1 MPFQHSSIVY
11 RITYDLDAVK
21 ALPRMPA
28 DRSRLVR
35 AKVAGV
41 AADPLGPQPQLKPLK
56 GRLAGLHR
64 LRVGDWRA
72 VLEVDRHARKVRVL
86 DVKPRGGAHD

>member
-1 MPFQHSSIVY
+1 LECQGVC
-11 RITYDLDAVK
+11 RITYYPDTVK
-21 ALPRMPA
+21 ALARMPA

-56 GRLAGLHR
+56 GRFAGLCR

-72 VLEVDRHARKVRVL
+72 VLEIDRQARKIRVL
-86 DVKPRGGAHD
+86 DVKPMGGAYD